1 MFFWFIYLITSLFIS
16 SVLSKVLT
24 KKYNPYIF
32 VLIFFFLVTPAAIEV
47 REGILS
53 PAIFRFFYDILFE
66 IGLSFSTLRPLL
78 LSLPMSLLVTFLVI
92 QLKRR
97 FF

>member
-1 MFFWFIYLITSLFIS
+1 M
-16 SVLSKVLT
+16 LSKALT
-24 KKYNPYIF
+24 KKYNLYI
-32 VLIFFFLVTPAAIEV
+32 VGLIFFFLVTPAAIEV